1 MTGKPRHSQ
10 LSVLLVVSADNS
22 DGHAVC
28 GCNEKR
34 IATMTHMK
42 GFPKSHRMPL
52 LGKCLPLGGHNGH
65 LFWGKHILELATI
78 QYAQQKA
85 EYFFLANKKYAPSFV
100 ETWIGK
106 IEGSSATILI
116 YLQLAERTDI
126 CLSNSINHI

>member
-1 MTGKPRHSQ
+1 M
-10 LSVLLVVSADNS
+10 SVLLVVSADNS
-22 DGHAVC
+22 NGHAVC
-28 GCNEKR
+28 GCNEVR

-42 GFPKSHRMPL
+42 GIPRSHQMPL
-52 LGKCLPLGGHNGH
+52 LGKCLLLGGHNGH
-65 LFWGKHILELATI
+65 LFWGKNSLELAII

-126 CLSNSINHI
+126 GLSNSISHI